1 MPTLSYVY
9 PWPAA
14 GYADRP
20 TDEDEVADIA
30 IRGCRSVA
38 ELYSEALA
46 GLGLVNRVGELRLFI
61 RHDPDLEDV
70 HATVQVDPVREG
82 FEMAHVFVPTGFAA
96 RTSESRARV
105 LLEAVHGV
113 VGRLAVARGWDVA
126 ALEVCRR
133 HVLDRGL
140 EYRWSSAAKASPDRR
155 LEAIADFRLTP
166 DGYGRAR
173 LRVVR
178 RVDGTTV
185 ASSAESLAFCTS
197 VGFRRAAKSLRW
209 EGNDHVS
216 LVPYDFVPAI
226 RGGHLSLSRE
236 NGKWL
241 GAVTDYLSVRP
252 VPDGDPA
259 LPDLAVQVAGR
270 GAAAIE
276 QPPRIRF
283 IGGGPIQTRQIDL
296 FHRAFSSEMARLASP
311 SGQTWWRGAGIRMLE
326 IEIIYGGERARVRSR
341 RGEHRLRVFVDQPDS
356 SLPER
361 EPGPLAREVAEGVV
375 ALVRRRTGLG
385 PHPEFASP

>member
-1 MPTLSYVY
+1 
-9 PWPAA
+9 
-14 GYADRP
+14 
-20 TDEDEVADIA
+20 
-30 IRGCRSVA
+30 
-38 ELYSEALA
+38 
-46 GLGLVNRVGELRLFI
+46 
-61 RHDPDLEDV
+61 
-70 HATVQVDPVREG
+70 
-82 FEMAHVFVPTGFAA
+82 
-96 RTSESRARV
+96 
-105 LLEAVHGV
+105 
-113 VGRLAVARGWDVA
+113 VGRLALARGWDVA

-236 NGKWL
+236 TGKWL
-241 GAVTDYLSVRP
+241 GAVTHYLSVRP